1 MDYIKLFNVTKKIR
15 GQTVLEGIT
24 LTLQKGAIYGLRGT
38 NGSGKTMLLRA
49 ILGLIR
55 LSDGKVEVCGEP
67 ILAEKRFPVS
77 TGLLLE
83 NPSLVFEF
91 NAYKN
96 LQLIAALK
104 EEQITDKEL
113 SALLIKVGLDPKDKR
128 RVKRFSLGMKQKVG
142 LAQALIGNPELLIL
156 DEPSNGLDEESV
168 ENLKHLLLEAR
179 GSGATLILTS
189 HDRFFLE
196 GICDEV
202 IEIKNGKLANK
213 QDEV

>member
-15 GQTVLEGIT
+15 GRTVLEGIT

-55 LSDGKVEVCGEP
+55 LSDGKVEVCGEL